1 MFYLPVGR
9 RKLEIVNLTMDNYSK
24 EFKPKSFWQ
33 RPEGTTGMLVL
44 AGLVIGGG
52 YLLYQILPI
61 LIGLASNTLALAGM
75 LIALG
80 AIIYMVL
87 DPKMRNLVWYMYK
100 GVMRWMTGLFVQI
113 DPIGILKTYVENLKD
128 NLRKMNKQIAQLR
141 GQMHKLKEVIVNN
154 QKQIESSLNMAS
166 KARDADKQ
174 NVMILKSRQAGRL
187 KESNLRLED
196 LYRKMEVLYR
206 VLTKMYENSQI
217 LMEDIQDQVAVK
229 EQERKA
235 IHASH
240 GAMRSAMSIISGDP
254 DQRAMFDQ
262 AMEAITVD
270 VANKVGEMER
280 FMEMSANFMD
290 SVDLQNGIFEEEGLK
305 MLEKWEREGVSL
317 ILGEEK
323 NSLLSKANNDNDVLD
338 LNAPVKEPIRE
349 ANHRNQYDSFFES
362 W

>member
-1 MFYLPVGR
+1 
-9 RKLEIVNLTMDNYSK
+9 MDTYRK

-33 RPEGTTGMLVL
+33 RPEGVTGLIFLV
-44 AGLVIGGG
+44 ALVIGGG
-52 YLLYQILPI
+52 FLISLLLPFLGAIFSNVLYLTV
-61 LIGLASNTLALAGM
+61 TLV
-75 LIALG
+75 ALG
-80 AIIYMVL
+80 ALLYMIL

-100 GVMRWMTGLFVQI
+100 SVMRWLTSVFVQI
-113 DPIGILKTYVENLKD
+113 DPIGILKSYVENLKD

-141 GQMHKLKEVIVNN
+141 GQMHKLQEVIYNN
-154 QKQIESSLNMAS
+154 RKQIESNLSMAS
-166 KARDADKQ
+166 KAREADKQ
-174 NVMILKSRQAGRL
+174 NIMILKSRQAGRL
-187 KESNLRLED
+187 KDSNLRLED

-262 AMEAITVD
+262 AMEAIAED

-305 MLEKWEREGVSL
+305 MLEKWEKEGVSL

-323 NSLLSKANNDNDVLD
+323 DNLLLKANDEKDVLD
-338 LNAPVKEPIRE
+338 LNQPVKERIKDP
-349 ANHRNQYDSFFES
+349 AHKNQYDSFFE
-362 W
+362 